1 VKKEIILNELFK
13 TYNTKLNN
21 VIILAQ
27 KTKTL
32 IDKIDPFIQNYTSI
46 VCPQCKDV
54 CCINRHSRY
63 DFDDLLYIYAL
74 QIREPITYDNI
85 NENDPCQFLSSMGCI
100 IERYRRPFRCN
111 WYFCNNLLKVMNEGQ
126 ARPYRSFISL
136 MNEIIH
142 SRREMVDE
150 FFAVWE
156 KRRKNFFEDML

>member
-27 KTKTL
+27 KTKAL

-63 DFDDLLYIYAL
+63 DFDDLLYIHAL
-74 QIREPITYDNI
+74 QVEELVFLQGIDDNA
-85 NENDPCQFLSSMGCI
+85 PCQFLSSKGCT
-100 IERYRRPFRCN
+100 IERFRRPFRCN
-111 WYFCNNLLKVMNEGQ
+111 WYFCDSLLKAMINGP
-126 ARPYRSFISL
+126 ARPYRSFINL
-136 MNEIIH
+136 MNEIVQ
-142 SRREMVDE
+142 SRKGMIDK
-150 FFAVWE
+150 FFAVWGN
-156 KRRKNFFEDML
+156 RRNIF